1 MQFIPTELDGVLVIQ
16 PDIFR
21 DPRGF
26 FLESYHLRKYREGGI
41 AEPFV
46 QDNHSRSE
54 RGTIRGLHAQRL
66 HPQGKLIRVL
76 AGEIFDVVVD
86 IRKGSP
92 TFRRWIRVE
101 MTSRN
106 MVQTYVPSGF
116 AHGFCVVSQF
126 AEVEYKCTDFYD
138 PADEL
143 RIIWDDASLGIKW
156 PVAEPLL
163 SEKDRGA
170 QSLDQIMHLLPQFRQ
185 VA

>member
-1 MQFIPTELDGVLVIQ
+1 
-16 PDIFR
+16 
-21 DPRGF
+21 
-26 FLESYHLRKYREGGI
+26 
-41 AEPFV
+41 
-46 QDNHSRSE
+46 
-54 RGTIRGLHAQRL
+54 
-66 HPQGKLIRVL
+66 
-76 AGEIFDVVVD
+76 
-86 IRKGSP
+86 
-92 TFRRWIRVE
+92 
-101 MTSRN
+101 
-106 MVQTYVPSGF
+106 VPSGF